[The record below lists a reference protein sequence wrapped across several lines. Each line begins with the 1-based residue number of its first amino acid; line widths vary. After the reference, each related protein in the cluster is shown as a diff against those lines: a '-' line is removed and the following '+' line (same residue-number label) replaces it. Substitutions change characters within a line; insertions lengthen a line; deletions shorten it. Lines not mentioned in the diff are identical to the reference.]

1 MTPRS
6 TPRWTSLVDILIPAT
21 LLLVLLL
28 AQLPADPAAGVT
40 FSNSPFTDE
49 AWNVMGARN
58 WILLGDWGAGDWALH
73 LVQLPFNALEAV
85 GFAVLGVGIVQARL
99 IAALCSV
106 AAVALVS
113 AIVRRRLGSTAGFIA
128 GLGLAGTGLV
138 LYYGRLAYV
147 ETLVML
153 ALVAGVA
160 ALCWRPSG
168 SAGWQAAAA
177 GALLAV
183 AIGTKPS
190 ALFAVVG
197 ILVGVALATRRGAW
211 LRRTMLAAG
220 MVALAAVGWIV
231 VIALPNAEQ
240 VGWVLDIWTSQAP
253 PEDLGELVRRII
265 DYPASD
271 DGVLLM
277 SLPLVIGGVAGLFA
291 AIARWR
297 SLDDG
302 QRALAGAAIG
312 WLLVGLGVL
321 LIASYRPNRYSL
333 PVVPALAILSG
344 YLVPAAAAGLRLRS
358 TRLALPLTG
367 AAVIALL
374 LPGVVMYGGW
384 AAAAT
389 SRAPMIQA
397 EVAAA
402 IDGRPVEG
410 GLAPLF
416 AMRAPVRIHVRWST
430 SEVNWGDLYADAGV
444 RWLVMADAYQPSWAA
459 LHEEAWEART
469 PVLCYAWG
477 RGTQCLV
484 RLP

>member
-1 MTPRS
+1 M
-6 TPRWTSLVDILIPAT
+6 TPRWTSLADIVIPAA
-21 LLLVLLL
+21 LLLALLL

-85 GFAVLGVGIVQARL
+85 GFALFGVGIVQARL

-106 AAVALVS
+106 AAVAVLSV
-113 AIVRRRLGSTAGFIA
+113 IVRRRLGTAAGLIA
-128 GLGLAGTGLV
+128 GLSLAGTGLV

-160 ALCWRPSG
+160 AVCWRPSG
-168 SAGWQAAAA
+168 GAGWPAAIA
-177 GALLAV
+177 GGLLAV

-197 ILVGVALATRRGAW
+197 ILLGVALATRRGPW
-211 LRRTMLAAG
+211 VRRTLLAAG
-220 MVALAAVGWIV
+220 VVVLAAVGWMV

-253 PEDLGELVRRII
+253 PQDLGELLRRIT

-277 SLPLVIGGVAGLFA
+277 SLPLVIGGVAGLAA

-333 PVVPALAILSG
+333 PIVPALAILSA
-344 YLVPAAAAGLRLRS
+344 YLVPAVAAGLQRLRAR
-358 TRLALPLTG
+358 RLALPLMG
-367 AAVIALL
+367 AVVSGLL

-402 IDGRPVEG
+402 MDDRPVEG

-416 AMRAPVRIHVRWST
+416 AMRAPVPIHVRWST
-430 SEVNWGDLYADAGV
+430 SDVNQGDLYAEAGV
-444 RWLVMADAYQPSWAA
+444 RWLVMADAYQPSWAG
-459 LHEEAWEART
+459 LHPEAWQART

-477 RGTQCLV
+477 RGTHCLV

>member
-1 MTPRS
+1 MTPRWS
-6 TPRWTSLVDILIPAT
+6 SLADNLIPAV
-21 LLLVLLL
+21 LLLALLL
-28 AQLPADPAAGVT
+28 AQLPVDPAAGVT

-58 WILLGDWGAGDWALH
+58 WVLLGDWGAGNWALH

-106 AAVALVS
+106 AAVAMVS
-113 AIVRRRLGSTAGFIA
+113 VIVRRRLGTAAGLLA

-153 ALVAGVA
+153 ALLAGVA

-168 SAGWQAAAA
+168 AAMWPAAVAG
-177 GALLAV
+177 GALAV

-197 ILVGVALATRRGAW
+197 ILLGVALATRRAAW
-211 LRRTMLAAG
+211 VRSTLVAAG
-220 MVALAAVGWIV
+220 VVGLAAVGWIV

-253 PEDLGELVRRII
+253 PADLGELVRRIT
-265 DYPASD
+265 DYPATD

-277 SLPLVIGGVAGLFA
+277 SLPLVLGGMAGLVA

-333 PVVPALAILSG
+333 PIVPALAILSA
-344 YLVPAAAAGLRLRS
+344 YLVPAVTAGLQRLGVR
-358 TRLALPLTG
+358 RLALPVMGT
-367 AAVIALL
+367 AVSALL
-374 LPGVVMYGGW
+374 LPGLVMYGGW
-384 AAAAT
+384 ATAAT

-402 IDGRPVEG
+402 LDDRPVEG

-416 AMRAPVRIHVRWST
+416 AMRAPVPIYVRWST
-430 SEVNWGDLYADAGV
+430 SEVNRGDLYAEAGV
-444 RWLVMADAYQPSWAA
+444 RWLVMADAYQPSWAG
-459 LHEEAWEART
+459 LHPEAWEART